1 MHPARRNST
10 ILKSPSLIAA
20 QHFEFTNAASPE
32 VREAQQQ
39 AKNETAV
46 SALGYEAFRMKVGN
60 AVDEMLSNQEIKRRD
75 EMEHQRRAAGEE
87 HRIRPSHRL
96 ECRGKQQDVRPNSP
110 DKSRRKLLFFV
121 GTPMNSENLQGSN
134 PYRFG
139 RLAA

>member
-1 MHPARRNST
+1 MHPACRNST
-10 ILKSPSLIAA
+10 LLKSPSLIHA
-20 QHFEFTNAASPE
+20 QYFEFTNAASPE
-32 VREAQQQ
+32 MCEPQQQ

-60 AVDEMLSNQEIKRRD
+60 AVDEMLSEQEIKWRD
-75 EMEHQRRAAGEE
+75 EMEHQRRGAGEE

-110 DKSRRKLLFFV
+110 DEPRRKLLFFV
-121 GTPMNSENLQGSN
+121 GAAMNSSNLQGST